1 MPKIGDYGPQSSI
14 LRSLSR
20 DSATDFAFTKHAG
33 ERMMQRQV
41 TKLDIVA
48 ALRNGR
54 VIDTGLREGE
64 TSWLAA
70 GDDLDGRALRIVVV
84 PYPSENV
91 VKVVTVYEPD

>member
-1 MPKIGDYGPQSSI
+1 MPNSADYGRQSSE
-14 LRSLSR
+14 LRSLSKNP
-20 DSATDFAFTKHAG
+20 AIDFAFTRHAA

-41 TKLDIVA
+41 TKLDVLA

-54 VIDTGLREGE
+54 VIDAGLREGE

-91 VKVVTVYEPD
+91 IKVVTVYEPD

>member
-1 MPKIGDYGPQSSI
+1 MPKSADFGRQSSD

-20 DSATDFAFTKHAG
+20 DSATDFAFTRHAA

-41 TKLDIVA
+41 TKLDVA
-48 ALRNGR
+48 AVLRNGR

-70 GDDLDGRALRIVVV
+70 GDDLDGRDLRIVVV

>member
-1 MPKIGDYGPQSSI
+1 
-14 LRSLSR
+14 
-20 DSATDFAFTKHAG
+20 
-33 ERMMQRQV
+33 MMQRQV
-41 TKLDIVA
+41 TKLDVLA

-54 VIDTGLREGE
+54 VIDAGLREGE

-91 VKVVTVYEPD
+91 IKVVTVYEPD

>member
-1 MPKIGDYGPQSSI
+1 MPKSADFGRQSSD

-20 DSATDFAFTKHAG
+20 DSATDFAFTRHAA

-41 TKLDIVA
+41 TKLDVA
-48 ALRNGR
+48 AVLRNGR